1 MAKDITNDE
10 SVLGFRTKLR
20 EMTTKH
26 LQLSSKYNAEL
37 DDLLEEIVN
46 LKHNFREQFDFKFKR
61 GTKCKYV
68 DKIANVI
75 SECEVN
81 ILDFTPDYI
90 YINVRVIDKAD
101 HCASHLVQVNYDG
114 SPTNNN
120 IYLTE

>member
-10 SVLGFRTKLR
+10 SVLGFRNKLR

-26 LQLSSKYNAEL
+26 LQLSNKYNAEL

-61 GTKCKYV
+61 GKTCKYV

-81 ILDFTPDYI
+81 GLDLTPD
-90 YINVRVIDKAD
+90 YINVRVVEKAD
-101 HCASHLVQVNYDG
+101 HYVSHWVQVNYDG
-114 SPTNNN
+114 SPTNKN